1 MANPLWKK
9 IVANASDDGIRK
21 VDKGIDIVDRI
32 HQLREQRGWS
42 QKRLAKELGKS
53 PAEISKW
60 LAAGHN
66 FTIRTIAKLESVFGE
81 DILLT
86 PARHHARELEKQF
99 PSVDKDDLYD
109 RCLEAAQ
116 TAYDRSDQPS
126 MTAEA
131 SVVDWS
137 IDQWVP
143 ISVRT
148 LNILPPRLKLEYGG
162 TRPAATER
170 EEDLIEQ

>member
-66 FTIRTIAKLESVFGE
+66 FTIRTIAKLEAVFGE

-116 TAYDRSDQPS
+116 TAHYCGDQPS
-126 MTAEA
+126 MTTEA

-143 ISVRT
+143 VSAGINS
-148 LNILPPRLKLEYGG
+148 LLPPRVNLEYGG
-162 TRPAATER
+162 TGPAAIER